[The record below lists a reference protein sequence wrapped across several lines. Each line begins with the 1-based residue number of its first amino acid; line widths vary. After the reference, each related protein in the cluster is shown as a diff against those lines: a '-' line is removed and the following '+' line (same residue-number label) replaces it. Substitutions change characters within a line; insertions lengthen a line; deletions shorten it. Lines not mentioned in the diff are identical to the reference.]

1 MTHTFH
7 GNLWVLIGLYVG
19 NFFYS
24 VSKRSL
30 NVSFPLLK
38 TQMGATNAH
47 MGDMSSEFSFAYG
60 VSKLLG
66 GVLSDLFPS
75 YALFT
80 IGLYIGAIVN
90 LCIAGASSIS
100 SIGFLWML
108 NGLGQGPGGPALSRL
123 VIEHWPAKSRAS
135 VWSSL
140 TFACNLGYL
149 LSTAAMTPYLVFGW
163 QGPFVSVGIASLAS
177 SVLMSVMYVLF
188 LRHPSEKDETETI
201 KEPADETVVN
211 VNESKDQSGSI
222 EEVVAHES
230 ASTTTNENGSVK
242 KRRTIRK
249 EDAATDPDQS
259 NAKISAFAPTSST
272 PKEVW
277 YTKIMNDVRNT

>member
-90 LCIAGASSIS
+90 LFIAGANSIS

-140 TFACNLGYL
+140 TF
-149 LSTAAMTPYLVFGW
+149 
-163 QGPFVSVGIASLAS
+163 VS
-177 SVLMSVMYVLF
+177 
-188 LRHPSEKDETETI
+188 
-201 KEPADETVVN
+201 
-211 VNESKDQSGSI
+211 
-222 EEVVAHES
+222 
-230 ASTTTNENGSVK
+230 
-242 KRRTIRK
+242 
-249 EDAATDPDQS
+249 
-259 NAKISAFAPTSST
+259 KISHTILSILFGSWSMSLIAFFFFRHAI
-272 PKEVW
+272 W
-277 YTKIMNDVRNT
+277 AICCQQQQ